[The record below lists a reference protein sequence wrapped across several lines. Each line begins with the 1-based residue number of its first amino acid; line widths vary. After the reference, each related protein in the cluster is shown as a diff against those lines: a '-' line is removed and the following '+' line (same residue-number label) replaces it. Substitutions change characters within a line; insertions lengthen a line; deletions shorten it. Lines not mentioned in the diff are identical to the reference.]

1 MISHTFKM
9 SKTQKLDIEEMAAA
23 LNMNAS
29 AFMRAVLYDGVKRA
43 KAQAAKNVKE
53 TTDHLKLLDARA
65 KL

>member
-43 KAQAAKNVKE
+43 KSQAAKNVKE
-53 TTDHLKLLDARA
+53 TTDHLKLLDA
-65 KL
+65 

>member
-43 KAQAAKNVKE
+43 KSQAAKNVKE

>member
-1 MISHTFKM
+1 MISHNMRM
-9 SKTQKLDIEEMAAA
+9 SKTQKLQIEEMAEE
-23 LNMNAS
+23 LNMNVS

-43 KAQAAKNVKE
+43 KTQAAKNVKE